1 MSDARIATP
10 APVARSMPPW
20 KAWLL
25 AARPKT
31 LLAAVAPVAVGT
43 AVAWERIDQAGGAGG
58 TGLFH
63 PVAAVACLL
72 TALLLQVGTNLAN
85 DYFDFVHGA
94 DTEDRIG
101 PTRAVQAGLLSP
113 RAVRAGTVAV
123 FALAFLGGLYLAWV
137 AGWPLVVIGLTS
149 IAAGVGYTAGG
160 RRSLGYLG
168 LGDLFVFVFFG
179 PVAVMGTAYVQL
191 LEWSAAAFWASVPVG
206 CLAVAI
212 LVVNN
217 YRDAD
222 TDRASGKRTL
232 AVRFGRGFAR
242 GEYLAMLAIAFVLP
256 TVRWWLGLEGP
267 WVLFVWLALPLAV
280 SPVRKVMAGVERVDG
295 PALNAALGDTAR
307 LTTAFG
313 LLYAL
318 GILLPG

>member
-1 MSDARIATP
+1 MSDAGTAATAP
-10 APVARSMPPW
+10 AARPMASW

-43 AVAWERIDQAGGAGG
+43 AVAWERLTEVGGAAGAA
-58 TGLFH
+58 LFL
-63 PVAAVACLL
+63 PVAAAVCLV

-123 FALAFLGGLYLAWV
+123 FALAFLGGVYLAWV
-137 AGWPLVVIGLTS
+137 AGWPLVAIGLAS

-160 RRSLGYLG
+160 RHSLGYLG

-179 PVAVMGTAYVQL
+179 PVAVMGTAYIQL
-191 LEWSAAAFWASVPVG
+191 RQWPAAAFWASVPVG

-232 AVRFGRGFAR
+232 AVRFGRRFAR
-242 GEYLAMLAIAFVLP
+242 GQYLAMLAIAFVLP

-267 WVLFVWLALPLAV
+267 WALLVWLALPLAV
-280 SPVRKVMAGVERVDG
+280 SPARKVMARAEAVDG

-307 LTTAFG
+307 LTTVFG

>member
-1 MSDARIATP
+1 
-10 APVARSMPPW
+10 MPRW
-20 KAWLL
+20 RAWLL
-25 AARPKT
+25 ATRPKT
-31 LLAAVAPVAVGT
+31 LVAALAPVAVGA
-43 AVAWERIDQAGGAGG
+43 AVAWERLAG
-58 TGLFH
+58 TGQFGPQAALGCQAT
-63 PVAAVACLL
+63 PV
-72 TALLLQVGTNLAN
+72 LLQVGANLAN
-85 DYFDFVHGA
+85 DYFDFRYGA
-94 DTEDRIG
+94 DTEERIG

-113 RAVRAGTVAV
+113 RAVKIGTVV
-123 FALAFLGGLYLAWV
+123 TFALAFLGGLYLASV
-137 AGWPLVVIGLTS
+137 AGWPLVVIGVTS
-149 IAAGVGYTAGG
+149 ILAAVGYTAGG
-160 RRSLGYLG
+160 KRSLGYLG

-179 PVAVMGTAYVQL
+179 PVAVMGTAFVQL
-191 LEWSAAAFWASVPVG
+191 REWLPQAWWASVPVG

-242 GEYLAMLAIAFVLP
+242 FEYLAMLAIAFLLP
-256 TVRWWLGLEGP
+256 TVRWWIGLEGP
-267 WVLFVWLALPLAV
+267 WALLVWLALPLAI
-280 SPVRKVMAGVERVDG
+280 SPLRKVMAKVERVDG

-318 GILLPG
+318 GIVLPG

>member
-1 MSDARIATP
+1 MATATAGTGR
-10 APVARSMPPW
+10 APMPRW
-20 KAWLL
+20 RAWLL
-25 AARPKT
+25 ATRPKT
-31 LLAAVAPVAVGT
+31 LLAALAPVAVGA
-43 AVAWERIDQAGGAGG
+43 AVAWERVDQAGG
-58 TGLFH
+58 TGRFDPL
-63 PVAAVACLL
+63 AALVCLA
-72 TALLLQVGTNLAN
+72 TAVLLQVGANLAN

-113 RAVRAGTVAV
+113 GAMKAGTAV
-123 FALAFLGGLYLAWV
+123 TFALAFLGGLYLASV
-137 AGWPLVVIGLTS
+137 GGWPIVAIGLAS
-149 IAAGVGYTAGG
+149 IAAAVGYTAGG
-160 RRSLGYLG
+160 KRSLGYLG

-179 PVAVMGTAYVQL
+179 PVAVMGTAFVQL
-191 LEWSAAAFWASVPVG
+191 REWLPQAFWASVPLG

-242 GEYLAMLAIAFVLP
+242 GQYLAMLAIAFLLP

-267 WVLFVWLALPLAV
+267 WVLLIWLALPLV
-280 SPVRKVMAGVERVDG
+280 ISPLRMILAGRGDRAGIERADG

-318 GILLPG
+318 GIILPG